1 MPVGPSQITAEVTIH
16 PLAEGTLEPHVRAGV
31 DAARASGIAVELGPS
46 ATGLAGDLRQVIEAL
61 EAVITAAID
70 AGASS
75 VDIKVE
81 ASDVAE
87 ETTDPDTAGRGGV
100 R

>member
-1 MPVGPSQITAEVTIH
+1 MPVGPSQVTVEFTIH
-16 PLAEGTLEPHVRAGV
+16 PLTDGPTGRHVRAGI

-46 ATGLAGDLRQVIEAL
+46 ATGLAGDVPQVMEAL
-61 EAVITAAID
+61 EGVIVAAID

-75 VDIKVE
+75 VDVKVE

-87 ETTDPDTAGRGGV
+87 ETK
-100 R
+100 